1 MKPAEQPVVREWAI
15 LLVLAGVQISH
26 ILDFMILMPLG
37 PQFMRMFAI
46 GPTQFGFLVSVYTF
60 SSSAVGF
67 AAAFFIDRFDRKKA
81 LLVLYACFAATTLLA
96 ASSQSYLT
104 LLAARAM
111 AGAFAGVLSAIVFAI
126 VSDLVPENR
135 RGSALGVVMSAFSI
149 AATAG
154 VPISLYLAN
163 HFTWRAPFFFLA
175 GLCITV
181 WASAL
186 WLLPHMRGHLRAARE
201 RHPLEQA
208 RAVFRDPN
216 HLKVFLFSAML
227 FFSGFAV
234 IPFISPF
241 MVSNVGVPEK
251 DLPLLYLL
259 GGVLTLIVVRFVGR
273 LTDLHGKHRMFTLV
287 ALLSALAILILTHLP
302 RVPIHFAI
310 ACSAFLMAMLSG
322 RFVPAMAL
330 ITSSVTPR
338 LRGSFM
344 SFNSSMQGFAAGA
357 ASFGAS
363 LMIGRDAAGELTHY
377 GTVGVLAA
385 TATLISIYLA
395 RRILPARAAQ
405 AE

>member
-1 MKPAEQPVVREWAI
+1 MKPAEQPIAREWAI

-37 PQFMRMFAI
+37 PQFMRIFAI

-60 SSSAVGF
+60 SSAAVGF

-81 LLVLYACFAATTLLA
+81 LLLLYACFAATTLLA
-96 ASSQSYLT
+96 ASSQSYPT
-104 LLAARAM
+104 LLAARAL
-111 AGAFAGVLSAIVFAI
+111 AGAFSGVLSAIVFAI
-126 VSDLVPENR
+126 VSDLIPESR

-154 VPISLYLAN
+154 VPVSLYLAN
-163 HFTWRAPFFFLA
+163 HFTWRAPFFFIT
-175 GLCITV
+175 GLCLTTC
-181 WASAL
+181 SAAA
-186 WLLPHMRGHLRAARE
+186 WLLPRMRGHLSAARE

-208 RAVFRDPN
+208 LAVFRDPN
-216 HLKVFLFSAML
+216 HHKVFLFSAML

-241 MVSNVGVPEK
+241 MVSNVGVAETR
-251 DLPLLYLL
+251 LPMMYLI
-259 GGVLTLIVVRFVGR
+259 GGVLTLAVVRFVGR
-273 LTDLHGKHRMFTLV
+273 LTDLHGKRRMFTLM
-287 ALLSALAILILTHLP
+287 AGASALAILVVTHLP
-302 RVPIHFAI
+302 RVSIFVAVL
-310 ACSAFLMAMLSG
+310 ASAFLMAMLSG

-344 SFNSSMQGFAAGA
+344 SFNSSIQGFAAGM

-363 LMIGRDAAGELTHY
+363 LLMGRNDAGELTHY
-377 GTVGVLAA
+377 GTVGVLAVV
-385 TATLISIYLA
+385 ATLASIWLA
-395 RRILPARAAQ
+395 RRIRPARAAP
-405 AE
+405 

>member
-1 MKPAEQPVVREWAI
+1 MKPTEQPVVREWAI

-37 PQFMRMFAI
+37 PQFMRMFAV

-60 SSSAVGF
+60 SSAAVGF

-81 LLVLYACFAATTLLA
+81 LLILYACFAGTTLLA
-96 ASSQSYLT
+96 VSSQSYLT
-104 LLAARAM
+104 LLAARAL
-111 AGAFAGVLSAIVFAI
+111 AGAFGGVLSAIVFAI
-126 VSDLVPENR
+126 VSDLIPEGR

-163 HFTWRAPFFFLA
+163 HFTWRAPFFFIA
-175 GLCITV
+175 GLCLVV
-181 WASAL
+181 WASAV
-186 WLLPHMRGHLRAARE
+186 WLLPRMRGHLRAARE

-241 MVSNVGVPEK
+241 MVSNVGVPEQ

-259 GGVLTLIVVRFVGR
+259 GGVLTLIVVRLAGR
-273 LTDLHGKHRMFTLV
+273 LTDLHGKQRMFTLM
-287 ALLSALAILILTHLP
+287 AGLSAVAILILTQLP
-302 RVPIHFAI
+302 RVPLYVAI

-344 SFNSSMQGFAAGA
+344 SFNSSVQGFASGA

-363 LMIGRDAAGELTHY
+363 LLIGRDAAGELTHY
-377 GTVGVLAA
+377 GTVGVLAVA
-385 TATLISIYLA
+385 ATLISIWLA
-395 RRILPARAAQ
+395 RRILPAKNIGS
-405 AE
+405 E

>member
-1 MKPAEQPVVREWAI
+1 MNSSERPIVREWAI
-15 LLVLAGVQISH
+15 LLVLSGVQISH

-60 SSSAVGF
+60 SSAAVGF

-81 LLVLYACFAATTLLA
+81 LLILYACFAGTTLLA
-96 ASSQSYLT
+96 ASSQSYPA
-104 LLAARAM
+104 LLAARAL
-111 AGAFAGVLSAIVFAI
+111 AGAFGGVLSAIVFAI
-126 VSDLVPENR
+126 VSDLIPESR
-135 RGSALGVVMSAFSI
+135 RGSALGLVMSAFSV
-149 AATAG
+149 AATVG

-175 GLCITV
+175 GLCLTV
-181 WASAL
+181 WCAVA
-186 WLLPHMRGHLRAARE
+186 WLLPRMRSHLRAARE

-216 HLKVFLFSAML
+216 HHKVFLFSAML
-227 FFSGFAV
+227 FFSGFAI

-241 MVSNVGVPEK
+241 MVSNVGLPEK
-251 DLPLLYLL
+251 DLPLLYLIS
-259 GGVLTLIVVRFVGR
+259 GICTLIVVRFVGR
-273 LTDLHGKHRMFTLV
+273 LTDLHGKQRMFALV
-287 ALLSALAILILTHLP
+287 AGLSALAILVLTHLS
-302 RVPIHFAI
+302 RVPMYVAI
-310 ACSAFLMAMLSG
+310 LASAFLMAMLSG

-344 SFNSSMQGFAAGA
+344 SFNSSVQGFASGV

-363 LMIGRDAAGELTHY
+363 LLMGRDAAGELTHY
-377 GTVGVLAA
+377 GSVGILAVI
-385 TATLISIYLA
+385 ATLASIWLA
-395 RRILPARAAQ
+395 RRILPARS
-405 AE
+405 

>member
-1 MKPAEQPVVREWAI
+1 MNTSESPVAREWAI
-15 LLVLAGVQISH
+15 LLVLSCVQISH

-60 SSSAVGF
+60 SSAAVGF
-67 AAAFFIDRFDRKKA
+67 AAAFFIDRFDRRKA
-81 LLVLYACFAATTLLA
+81 LLILYACFAGTTLLA

-104 LLAARAM
+104 LLAARAL
-111 AGAFAGVLSAIVFAI
+111 AGAFAGMLSAIVFAI
-126 VSDLVPENR
+126 VSDLIPENR

-163 HFTWRAPFFFLA
+163 HFTWRAPFFFIA
-175 GLCITV
+175 GLCLTV
-181 WASAL
+181 WTCVA
-186 WLLPHMRGHLRAARE
+186 WLLPRMRGHLRAARA

-216 HLKVFLFSAML
+216 HHKVFLFSGML

-241 MVSNVGVPEK
+241 MVSNVGVPEES
-251 DLPLLYLL
+251 LPLLYLI

-287 ALLSALAILILTHLP
+287 AGLSALAMLVLTHLP
-302 RVPIHFAI
+302 RVPIYLAI
-310 ACSAFLMAMLSG
+310 MASAFLMSMLSG

-330 ITSSVTPR
+330 VTSSVTPR

-344 SFNSSMQGFAAGA
+344 SFNSSIQGFASGT

-363 LMIGRDAAGELTHY
+363 LLIGSDAAGELTHY
-377 GTVGVLAA
+377 GTVGILAVI
-385 TATLISIYLA
+385 ATLISIYLA
-395 RRILPARAAQ
+395 RRILPARNDL
-405 AE
+405 

>member
-1 MKPAEQPVVREWAI
+1 MSRIEQPIAREWAI
-15 LLVLAGVQISH
+15 LLVLSGVQISH

-60 SSSAVGF
+60 SAAAVGF
-67 AAAFFIDRFDRKKA
+67 AAAFVIDRFDRKKA
-81 LLVLYACFAATTLLA
+81 LLTLYACFAATTLLA

-104 LLAARAM
+104 LLAARAL
-111 AGAFAGVLSAIVFAI
+111 AGAFGGVLSAIVFAI
-126 VSDLVPENR
+126 VSDLIAETR
-135 RGSALGVVMSAFSI
+135 RGAALGVVMSAFSV

-175 GLCITV
+175 GLCLAV
-181 WASAL
+181 WSGVF

-216 HLKVFLFSAML
+216 HHKVFLFSAML

-234 IPFISPF
+234 IPFISPY
-241 MVSNVGVPEK
+241 MVSNVGLPET
-251 DLPLLYLL
+251 DLPLLYLI
-259 GGVLTLIVVRFVGR
+259 GGIFTLVVVRLAGR
-273 LTDLHGKHRMFTLV
+273 LTDLHGKHRMFTLI
-287 ALLSALAILILTHLP
+287 AGASALAILVLTHLP
-302 RVPIHFAI
+302 RVSIGLAI
-310 ACSAFLMAMLSG
+310 LASAFLMAMLSG

-330 ITSSVTPR
+330 ITSSVAPR

-344 SFNSSMQGFAAGA
+344 SFNSSIQAFASGA

-363 LMIGRDAAGELTHY
+363 LIIGRDAAGELTRY
-377 GTVGVLAA
+377 GSVGLLAVF
-385 TATLISIYLA
+385 ATLVSIHLA
-395 RRILPARAAQ
+395 RRILPARAAP
-405 AE
+405 

>member
-1 MKPAEQPVVREWAI
+1 MKPPEQPVVREWAI

-37 PQFMRMFAI
+37 PQFMRMFGV

-60 SSSAVGF
+60 SSAAVGF

-81 LLVLYACFAATTLLA
+81 LLVLYACFAGTTLLA
-96 ASSQSYLT
+96 VSSQSYLT
-104 LLAARAM
+104 LLAARAL
-111 AGAFAGVLSAIVFAI
+111 AGAFGGVLSAIVFAI
-126 VSDLVPENR
+126 VGDLIPERR
-135 RGSALGVVMSAFSI
+135 RGAALGVVMSAFSI

-163 HFTWRAPFFFLA
+163 HFTWRAPFLFIA
-175 GLCITV
+175 GLCLV
-181 WASAL
+181 GWVSVA
-186 WLLPHMRGHLRAARE
+186 WMLPRMRGHLRAARE

-259 GGVLTLIVVRFVGR
+259 GGVLTLIVVRLAGR
-273 LTDLHGKHRMFTLV
+273 LTDLHGKHRMFTLM
-287 ALLSALAILILTHLP
+287 AGLSAVAILVLTHLP
-302 RVPIHFAI
+302 RVPIYFAI
-310 ACSAFLMAMLSG
+310 LSSAFLMAMLSG

-344 SFNSSMQGFAAGA
+344 SFNSSVQGFASGT

-363 LMIGRDAAGELTHY
+363 LLIGRDAAGELTHY
-377 GTVGVLAA
+377 GTVGVLAVV
-385 TATLISIYLA
+385 ATLISIWLA

-405 AE
+405 AP

>member
-1 MKPAEQPVVREWAI
+1 MSRTAQPVAREWAI
-15 LLVLAGVQISH
+15 LLALSGVQISH

-60 SSSAVGF
+60 SSAAVGF

-81 LLVLYACFAATTLLA
+81 LLTLYACFAATTLLA

-104 LLAARAM
+104 LLAARAL
-111 AGAFAGVLSAIVFAI
+111 AGAFGGVLSAIVFAI
-126 VSDLVPENR
+126 VSDLIPENR
-135 RGSALGVVMSAFSI
+135 RGAALGVVMSAFSV

-175 GLCITV
+175 ALCLAV
-181 WASAL
+181 WSAVL
-186 WLLPHMRGHLRAARE
+186 WLLPRMRGHLRAARA

-216 HLKVFLFSAML
+216 HHKIFLFSAML

-234 IPFISPF
+234 IPFISPY
-241 MVSNVGVPEK
+241 MVSNVGVPET
-251 DLPLLYLL
+251 DLPLLYLI
-259 GGVLTLIVVRFVGR
+259 GGILTLIVVRLAGR
-273 LTDLHGKHRMFTLV
+273 LTDLHGKQRMFTLI
-287 ALLSALAILILTHLP
+287 AGASALAILILTHLP
-302 RVPIHFAI
+302 RVPLQLAI
-310 ACSAFLMAMLSG
+310 LASSFLMAMLSG

-330 ITSSVTPR
+330 ITSSVAPR

-344 SFNSSMQGFAAGA
+344 SFNSSIQSFASGA

-363 LMIGRDAAGELTHY
+363 LMIGRDAAGELTRY
-377 GTVGVLAA
+377 GSVGLLAVV
-385 TATLISIYLA
+385 ATLVSIHLA
-395 RRILPARAAQ
+395 RRILPAKAAP
-405 AE
+405 